1 VARDRSGWYEG
12 LGHQLRRTAKSRGLG
27 RVDVRLVASVELGL
41 SALEAWAAGAAAAD
55 AWALMGGYDFRTRRQ
70 RAVAMTSSLRWLVG
84 ELKSKHAWNKRLE
97 AYQALPEMLRL
108 FDVKDPQQPP
118 ERRGSVSV
126 ASQRSQVYAQA
137 LAVLPQHRPRRVRL
151 AQEGVRYRMARGD
164 AGVVIP
170 EGMVPQPA
178 QRHRAGRRRKPV
190 TLRWSALTA
199 TADRMDA
206 VDAQLGEKRNWRR
219 RIDDLYLLVR
229 QQDGRMRASKRLPLQ
244 DVVHV
249 VGMPAVGKTTLI
261 TVAAVWAGAE
271 PQRRHTL
278 TVVLGDVVAV
288 LDMVTALC
296 RYGVRAA
303 PILGAA
309 NRGRHL
315 QQVHRPVDVHARGLA
330 LLEDPRLRWIS
341 TSCVLQG
348 VAELTEPL
356 ALKDAPCSHRL
367 RPWSSEGADRQQRE
381 PAVGCSLLPVCGRHE
396 AARELVDATVW
407 VATPASLMH
416 CRVPEQLSQHDMR
429 YLELA
434 WQRSD
439 AFVVDEADRVQIQWD
454 QAFSPSQSLAG
465 PGEDAWLDE
474 VRPLFERHMRH
485 TRGQHLF
492 SEPVR
497 DWSVDIST
505 AGLLVTHLRSLL
517 AEHAHVREWLSQGY
531 FNELR
536 LAMRLASEIA
546 RRPRPLAE
554 GEAKRRG
561 QPAMWDSDEECRKRW
576 MNVFVEWLD
585 APAGRYLG
593 ADASCGFLRD
603 LTARGYQPPGLVTQ
617 DLVEW
622 LRGQDDVVLSGDQA
636 LERLAVRFQVTM
648 IVALLAEKLAL
659 LTRACWEVE
668 METGLEAMGSSLVH
682 RPPAEYLPLVPESP
696 MGNLLGFQYRESEG
710 AAEQIGT
717 LSFFRCSGIGRWL
730 LLNLPHLYRET
741 HSGAGGDADAGPAC
755 LLLSATSWAGNSP
768 RYDVQVPVAGILAS
782 RTGDKVPLH
791 ERIVLDYLPVK
802 AQASSGAAYMVRV
815 SGQQGPER
823 MEALRELLAGLCG
836 RRLGLRGPRKSRLE
850 EIRDSL
856 PEGRQR
862 VLLLVGS
869 YREAEEVLRHLIRMR
884 PEWADQILQMVP
896 DDDSGSHHW
905 SGQTIARGNVHAMA
919 KQQDAWILIAPQLAI
934 ERGHN
939 ILNDDHVAALGAAFY
954 LVRPHLHPEDLSYH
968 VQTMNRWAVQEIR
981 GGVPS
986 AGPETALGERAG
998 MFRELGRRTW
1008 LDLLE
1013 ASLRYALT
1021 DVGSAQRRAMDWTN
1035 IAPLN
1040 QIIGRM
1046 LRGGAT
1052 ARVYFCDA
1060 AFDPTR
1066 DDSTLVGML
1075 DALDEALDGPYGAVA
1090 GPLYRPLRQ
1099 SLHTLVR
1106 QHRAL

>member
-1 VARDRSGWYEG
+1 M
-12 LGHQLRRTAKSRGLG
+12 
-27 RVDVRLVASVELGL
+27 RLVASVELGL
-41 SALEAWAAGAAAAD
+41 VALGSWAEGAAAQD

-70 RAVAMTSSLRWLVG
+70 RVVAAPSVLRWLVG
-84 ELKSKHAWNKRLE
+84 ELKSPTAWHKALE
-97 AYQALPEMLRL
+97 SYQALPELLRL
-108 FDVKDPQQPP
+108 FDVKDPSRPP
-118 ERRGSVSV
+118 VRRPSV
-126 ASQRSQVYAQA
+126 AVASDRDQVYAQA
-137 LAVLPQHRPRRVRL
+137 LAALPAHREQRVRL
-151 AQEGVRYRMARGD
+151 VEEGVRYRMGRGD
-164 AGVVIP
+164 ASVVVP
-170 EGMVPQPA
+170 EGMSPSPA
-178 QRHRAGRRRKPV
+178 RRHRAGRRRKQV

-199 TADRMDA
+199 TADLMDS
-206 VDAQLGEKRNWRR
+206 VDAQLGLRNNWRG

-229 QQDGRMRASKRLPLQ
+229 QSDGRLRKSKKLVLA
-244 DVVHV
+244 DVMHV

-261 TVAAVWAGAE
+261 TVAAVWACAE
-271 PQRRHTL
+271 PHRRHTL
-278 TVVLGDVVAV
+278 TVVLGDVVSV

-315 QQVHRPVDVHARGLA
+315 QQVHRPPHAQARGLE

-341 TSCVLQG
+341 TECVLQG
-348 VAELTEPL
+348 LAELTEPL
-356 ALKDAPCSHRL
+356 ALKDAPCAHRL
-367 RPWSSEGADRQQRE
+367 RPWSGEGPDQQQLE
-381 PAVGCSLLPVCGRHE
+381 AAVGCSLLPVCGRHE

-416 CRVPEQLSQHDMR
+416 CRVPEQLSRHDLR

-454 QAFSPSQSLAG
+454 QAFSPSQALAG

-505 AGLLVTHLRSLL
+505 AGLLVTHLRNLL
-517 AEHAHVREWLSQGY
+517 AEHSHVREWLSQGY
-531 FNELR
+531 FNEWR
-536 LAMRLASEIA
+536 LAVGLAGEIS
-546 RRPRPLAE
+546 RRPRPARQS
-554 GEAKRRG
+554 GSQRRG
-561 QPAMWDSDEECRKRW
+561 QPALWDSDEECRARW
-576 MNVFVEWLD
+576 LAVFTQWLD
-585 APAGRYLG
+585 DPAGRYPG
-593 ADASCGFLRD
+593 ADTSVAFLCD

-617 DLVEW
+617 DLVAW
-622 LRGQDDVVLSGDQA
+622 LRGQDDVVLVGEQA

-648 IVALLAEKLAL
+648 VVALLAEKLAL

-696 MGNLLGFQYRESEG
+696 MGNLLGFQYREHEG
-710 AAEQIGT
+710 ELEQIGT

-730 LLNLPHLYRET
+730 LLNLPHLYEDA
-741 HSGAGGDADAGPAC
+741 AGEEDAGPAC

-782 RTGDKVPLH
+782 HTGDRVPLH
-791 ERIVLDYLPVK
+791 QRIVLKYLPVK
-802 AQASSGAAYMVRV
+802 MQSSSGAAYAVTV
-815 SGQQGPER
+815 SGKQGQDR
-823 MEALRELLAGLCG
+823 LEALRELLAGLC
-836 RRLGLRGPRKSRLE
+836 RQQAGLRGPRKSRLE
-850 EIRDSL
+850 EIRDEL

-884 PEWADQILQMVP
+884 PEWADQVLQMVP

-905 SGQTIARGNVHAMA
+905 SGQTITRGNVHAMA
-919 KQQDAWILIAPQLAI
+919 KQDAWILIAPQLAI

-939 ILNDDHVAALGAAFY
+939 ILNDSHVAALGAAFY

-968 VQTMNRWAVQEIR
+968 VQTMNRWAVEEIR
-981 GGVPS
+981 RAIPA
-986 AGPETALGERAG
+986 AGPDTALGERAR
-998 MFRELGRRTW
+998 MFRELARRTW

-1013 ASLRYALT
+1013 GTLQYRATGAH
-1021 DVGSAQRRAMDWTN
+1021 SAQRRAMDWTN
-1035 IAPLN
+1035 IVPLD

-1060 AFDPTR
+1060 AFDPSH
-1066 DDSTLVGML
+1066 DDSMLVGML
-1075 DALDEALDGPYGAVA
+1075 DALNEALDGPDEAIA
-1090 GPLYRPLRQ
+1090 SPLYRPLRQ
-1099 SLHTLVR
+1099 SLHTLVE

>member
-1 VARDRSGWYEG
+1 MARDRSGWYRK
-12 LGHQLRRTAKSRGLG
+12 LGQKLKRAAKSNGLG
-27 RVDVRLVASVELGL
+27 RVDVRLLASVELGL
-41 SALEAWAAGAAAAD
+41 FALEAWAAEAAADD
-55 AWALMGGYDFRTRRQ
+55 AWALMVGYEFRTQEQ
-70 RAVAMTSSLRWLVG
+70 RAVPSSAALRWLVS
-84 ELKSKHAWNKRLE
+84 ELKSPSEWGKALQS
-97 AYQALPEMLRL
+97 YQALPEMLRL
-108 FDVKDPQQPP
+108 FDVKDPSRPP
-118 ERRGSVSV
+118 ERRISV
-126 ASQRSQVYAQA
+126 AVASEREQVYAQA
-137 LAVLPQHRPRRVRL
+137 LATLPEHRELRVPV
-151 AQEGVRYRMARGD
+151 AEEGVRYRMGRGD
-164 AGVVIP
+164 ASVVVP
-170 EGMVPQPA
+170 EGMTPLPA
-178 QRHRAGRRRKPV
+178 QRHRTGRQRKKV
-190 TLRWSALTA
+190 TLRWAALEA

-206 VDAQLGEKRNWRR
+206 VDAGLGRDNNWRG

-229 QQDGRMRASKRLPLQ
+229 QGNGRLRKSRTLVLA
-244 DVVHV
+244 DVMHV

-261 TVAAVWAGAE
+261 TVAAVWACAE
-271 PQRRHTL
+271 PHRRHTL

-315 QQVHRPVDVHARGLA
+315 QQVHRPADAHARGLV

-341 TSCVLQG
+341 TGCVLQG

-356 ALKDAPCSHRL
+356 ALKDAPCVRRL
-367 RPWSSEGADRQQRE
+367 RPWSSGEDAEQQRE
-381 PAVGCSLLPVCGRHE
+381 TAVDCSLLPVCGRHE

-416 CRVPEQLSQHDMR
+416 CRVPEQLLRHDMR

-454 QAFSPSQSLAG
+454 QAFSPSQALAG

-497 DWSVDIST
+497 DWSLDISA
-505 AGLLVTHLRSLL
+505 AGLLVTHLRGLL
-517 AEHAHVREWLSQGY
+517 AEHSHVREWLSQGY
-531 FNELR
+531 FNEWR
-536 LAMRLASEIA
+536 LAVGLAGEIS
-546 RRPRPLAE
+546 RRPRPAMQDGTQQRE
-554 GEAKRRG
+554 
-561 QPAMWDSDEECRKRW
+561 QPALWDADEECRQRW
-576 MNVFVEWLD
+576 RDVFAAWLD
-585 APAGRYLG
+585 NPAGRYRG
-593 ADASCGFLRD
+593 ADAKVSFLRD
-603 LTARGYQPPGLVTQ
+603 LTARGYQSPGLVTQ
-617 DLVEW
+617 ELVEW
-622 LRGQDDVVLSGDQA
+622 LHGQADIVLGGEQA

-648 IVALLAEKLAL
+648 VVALLAEKLAL

-682 RPPAEYLPLVPESP
+682 RPPAEYLPLVPDSP
-696 MGNLLGFQYRESEG
+696 MGNLLGFQYREHEG
-710 AAEQIGT
+710 AMEQIGT

-730 LLNLPHLYRET
+730 LLNLPHLYENPV
-741 HSGAGGDADAGPAC
+741 GEEGPGPAC

-782 RTGDKVPLH
+782 RMGDKVPLH
-791 ERIVLDYLPVK
+791 RRIMLKYLPVRMLS
-802 AQASSGAAYMVRV
+802 SSGTTFAVRV
-815 SGQQGPER
+815 SGKQGEDR
-823 MEALRELLAGLCG
+823 LQALRELLAGLCG
-836 RRLGLRGPRKSRLE
+836 RQQGLRGPRKSPLE
-850 EIRDSL
+850 EIRDEL

-862 VLLLVGS
+862 VMLLVGS
-869 YREAEEVLRHLIRMR
+869 YREAEEVLRHLIRLR

-905 SGQTIARGNVHAMA
+905 SRQTIARGKVHAMA

-968 VQTMNRWAVQEIR
+968 VQTMNRWAVEEIQR
-981 GGVPS
+981 TVPS
-986 AGPETALGERAG
+986 AGPETTLGERAR
-998 MFRELGRRTW
+998 MFRELARRTW
-1008 LDLLE
+1008 LNLLE
-1013 ASLRYALT
+1013 GTLQYTAT
-1021 DVGSAQRRAMDWTN
+1021 DPHSAQRRAMDWTN
-1035 IAPLN
+1035 IVPLD

-1046 LRGGAT
+1046 LRGGT
-1052 ARVYFCDA
+1052 SARVYFCDA
-1060 AFDPTR
+1060 AFDPR
-1066 DDSTLVGML
+1066 HDDSMLVGML
-1075 DALDEALDGPYGAVA
+1075 DALNEALEGPDEAIA

-1099 SLHTLVR
+1099 SLHTLVE

>member
-1 VARDRSGWYEG
+1 MARDRSGWYRG
-12 LGHQLRRTAKSRGLG
+12 LGQKLKRAARSNGLG

-41 SALEAWAAGAAAAD
+41 FALESWAAGAAAGD
-55 AWALMGGYDFRTRRQ
+55 AWALMGGYEFRTREQ
-70 RAVAMTSSLRWLVG
+70 RAVASSAALRWLVS
-84 ELKSKHAWNKRLE
+84 ELKSQSGWGKALRS
-97 AYQALPEMLRL
+97 YQALPEMLRM
-108 FDVKDPQQPP
+108 FDVKDPSRPP
-118 ERRGSVSV
+118 ERRASLSVVSD
-126 ASQRSQVYAQA
+126 REQVYAQA
-137 LAVLPQHRPRRVRL
+137 LAGLPEHRDLRV
-151 AQEGVRYRMARGD
+151 AVAEEGVRYRMGRAD
-164 AGVVIP
+164 ASVVVP
-170 EGMVPQPA
+170 EGVTPA
-178 QRHRAGRRRKPV
+178 PARRHLVGRRRKQV

-199 TADRMDA
+199 TADLMDA
-206 VDAQLGEKRNWRR
+206 QDVRLGLRNNWRG

-229 QQDGRMRASKRLPLQ
+229 QSDGRLRKSKKLVLA
-244 DVVHV
+244 DVMHV

-271 PQRRHTL
+271 PHRRHTL

-315 QQVHRPVDVHARGLA
+315 QQVHRPADVQARGLV

-341 TSCVLQG
+341 TQCVLQG
-348 VAELTEPL
+348 LAELTEPL
-356 ALKDAPCSHRL
+356 ALKDAPCGRRL
-367 RPWSSEGADRQQRE
+367 WPWHPENGEQQRE
-381 PAVGCSLLPVCGRHE
+381 AAVDCSLLPVCGRHE
-396 AARELVDATVW
+396 AARELVEAAVW

-416 CRVPEQLSQHDMR
+416 CRVPGQLSRYDMR

-454 QAFSPSQSLAG
+454 QAFSPSQALAG

-505 AGLLVTHLRSLL
+505 AGLLVTHLRGLL
-517 AEHAHVREWLSQGY
+517 AEHSHVREWLGQGY
-531 FNELR
+531 FNEWR
-536 LAMRLASEIA
+536 LALGLAGEIA
-546 RRPRPLAE
+546 HRPRKQDGAP
-554 GEAKRRG
+554 RRE
-561 QPAMWDSDEECRKRW
+561 QPALWDSDTECFQRW
-576 MNVFVEWLD
+576 RAVFSAWLD
-585 APAGRYLG
+585 NPAGRYQG
-593 ADASCGFLRD
+593 EDASVAFLRD
-603 LTARGYQPPGLVTQ
+603 LTARGYQRPNLVTQ

-622 LRGQDDVVLSGDQA
+622 LRGLEDVVLTGEQA

-648 IVALLAEKLAL
+648 VVALLAEKLAL

-682 RPPAEYLPLVPESP
+682 RPPAEYLPLVPDSP
-696 MGNLLGFQYRESEG
+696 MGNLLGFQYREHEG
-710 AAEQIGT
+710 ELEQIGT

-730 LLNLPHLYRET
+730 LLNLPHLYE
-741 HSGAGGDADAGPAC
+741 GAAGEEDPGPAC

-791 ERIVLDYLPVK
+791 ERIMLRYLPVK
-802 AQASSGAAYMVRV
+802 MPSSSGASFAVRV
-815 SGQQGPER
+815 SGKQGEER
-823 MEALRELLAGLCG
+823 LEALRELLAGLCQ
-836 RRLGLRGPRKSRLE
+836 RQQGLRGPRKSLLE
-850 EIRDSL
+850 EIRDEL
-856 PEGRQR
+856 PEGRRR

-869 YREAEEVLRHLIRMR
+869 YREAQAVLQHLLRIQ

-896 DDDSGSHHW
+896 DDESGSHHW
-905 SGQTIARGNVHAMA
+905 SGQTIARGKVHAMA
-919 KQQDAWILIAPQLAI
+919 RQKDAWILIAPQLAI

-939 ILNDDHVAALGAAFY
+939 ILNDAHVAALGAAFY
-954 LVRPHLHPEDLSYH
+954 LVRPHLHPEDLGYH
-968 VQTMNRWAVQEIR
+968 VQTMNRWAVEEIR
-981 GGVPS
+981 RSVPS
-986 AGPETALGERAG
+986 AGPDTTLGERAA
-998 MFRELGRRTW
+998 MFRELARRAW

-1013 ASLRYALT
+1013 GTLQYTAT
-1021 DVGSAQRRAMDWTN
+1021 DPGSAQRRAMDWTN
-1035 IAPLN
+1035 IVPLD

-1060 AFDPTR
+1060 AFDPGH
-1066 DDSTLVGML
+1066 DDSMLVGML
-1075 DALDEALDGPYGAVA
+1075 DALDEALDGPDAAIA

-1099 SLHTLVR
+1099 SLHTLVE

>member
-1 VARDRSGWYEG
+1 MARDRSGWYRKFG
-12 LGHQLRRTAKSRGLG
+12 QKLKRAAKSNGLG

-41 SALEAWAAGAAAAD
+41 FALDSWAQGAAASD
-55 AWALMGGYDFRTRRQ
+55 AWALMNGYEFRTRDQ
-70 RAVAMTSSLRWLVG
+70 QAVASSAALRWLVS
-84 ELKSKHAWNKRLE
+84 ELKSQSDWGKALQS
-97 AYQALPEMLRL
+97 YQALPEMLRM
-108 FDVKDPQQPP
+108 FDVKDPSRPA
-118 ERRGSVSV
+118 ERRGSLAVV
-126 ASQRSQVYAQA
+126 WDREQIYAQA
-137 LAVLPQHRPRRVRL
+137 LAALPEHRELRVPV
-151 AQEGVRYRMARGD
+151 AEEGVRYRMGRTD
-164 AGVVIP
+164 ASVVVP
-170 EGMVPQPA
+170 EGMTPLPA
-178 QRHRAGRRRKPV
+178 QRHGARRRRKKV
-190 TLRWSALTA
+190 TLRWSALA
-199 TADRMDA
+199 ETADLMDA
-206 VDAQLGEKRNWRR
+206 VDARLGLRNNWRG

-229 QQDGRMRASKRLPLQ
+229 QSDGRLRTSKKLVLA
-244 DVVHV
+244 DVMHV

-271 PQRRHTL
+271 PHRRHTL
-278 TVVLGDVVAV
+278 TVVLGDVVSV

-315 QQVHRPVDVHARGLA
+315 QQVHRPADVHARGLV
-330 LLEDPRLRWIS
+330 LLEDARLRWIS
-341 TSCVLQG
+341 TECVLQG
-348 VAELTEPL
+348 LAELTEPL
-356 ALKDAPCSHRL
+356 ALKDAPCVRRL
-367 RPWSSEGADRQQRE
+367 RPWGAENGEQQRE
-381 PAVGCSLLPVCGRHE
+381 AAVDCSLLPVCGRHE
-396 AARELVDATVW
+396 AARELVEAAVW

-416 CRVPEQLSQHDMR
+416 CRVPEQLSRYDMR

-454 QAFSPSQSLAG
+454 HAFSPSQALAG

-505 AGLLVTHLRSLL
+505 AGLLVTHLRGLL
-517 AEHAHVREWLSQGY
+517 AEHAHVREWLGQGY
-531 FNELR
+531 FNEWR
-536 LAMRLASEIA
+536 LALGLAGEIA
-546 RRPRPLAE
+546 HRPRP
-554 GEAKRRG
+554 RG
-561 QPAMWDSDEECRKRW
+561 QDGTPRGEQPGLWDADEEVFKRW
-576 MNVFVEWLD
+576 RLVFSAWLEN
-585 APAGRYLG
+585 PAGRYRG
-593 ADASCGFLRD
+593 ADTSVAFLRD
-603 LTARGYQPPGLVTQ
+603 LTARGYQSSGLVTQ
-617 DLVEW
+617 ELVEW
-622 LRGQDDVVLSGDQA
+622 LREQEDVVLAGEQA

-648 IVALLAEKLAL
+648 VVALLAEKLAL

-682 RPPAEYLPLVPESP
+682 RPPAEYLPLVPDSP
-696 MGNLLGFQYRESEG
+696 MGNLLGFQYREHEG
-710 AAEQIGT
+710 QFEQIGT
-717 LSFFRCSGIGRWL
+717 LSFFRCSGVGRWL
-730 LLNLPHLYRET
+730 LLNLPHLY
-741 HSGAGGDADAGPAC
+741 GGSADGQEAGPAC

-791 ERIVLDYLPVK
+791 ERIMLRYLPVRMPS
-802 AQASSGAAYMVRV
+802 SSGASFAVRV
-815 SGQQGPER
+815 SGRQGEER
-823 MEALRELLAGLCG
+823 LEALRELLAGLCQ
-836 RRLGLRGPRKSRLE
+836 RQQGLRGPRQSLLE
-850 EIRDSL
+850 EIRDEL
-856 PEGRQR
+856 PEGRRR

-869 YREAEEVLRHLIRMR
+869 YREAEAVLQHLVRIR

-896 DDDSGSHHW
+896 DDASGSHHW
-905 SGQTIARGNVHAMA
+905 SRQTIARGKVHAMA
-919 KQQDAWILIAPQLAI
+919 RHPDAWILIAPQLAI

-968 VQTMNRWAVQEIR
+968 VQTMNRWAVEEIR
-981 GGVPS
+981 RSLPS
-986 AGPETALGERAG
+986 AGPDTTLGERAA
-998 MFRELGRRTW
+998 MFRELARRRW
-1008 LDLLE
+1008 LNLLE
-1013 ASLRYALT
+1013 GTLQYTST
-1021 DVGSAQRRAMDWTN
+1021 DPGSAQRRAMDWTN
-1035 IAPLN
+1035 IVPLD

-1060 AFDPTR
+1060 AFDPR
-1066 DDSTLVGML
+1066 HDDSMLVGML
-1075 DALDEALDGPYGAVA
+1075 DALDEALDGPDEAIA

-1099 SLHTLVR
+1099 SLHTLVE

>member
-1 VARDRSGWYEG
+1 MARDRSGWYKK
-12 LGHQLRRTAKSRGLG
+12 LGHKLRRAAKSNGLG

-41 SALEAWAAGAAAAD
+41 FALESWADQAAASD

-70 RAVAMTSSLRWLVG
+70 RAVPASSSLRWLVG
-84 ELKSKHAWNKRLE
+84 ELKSPSEWGKALQ
-97 AYQALPEMLRL
+97 AYQALPELLRM
-108 FDVKDPQQPP
+108 FDVKDPSRPP
-118 ERRGSVSV
+118 ERRQSLSV
-126 ASQRSQVYAQA
+126 ASDREQVYAQA
-137 LAVLPQHRPRRVRL
+137 LAALPAHREQRVRL
-151 AQEGVRYRMARGD
+151 AEEGVRYRMGRGD
-164 AGVVIP
+164 AGVVVP
-170 EGMVPQPA
+170 EGMSPSPA
-178 QRHRAGRRRKPV
+178 RRHRAGRRRKQV
-190 TLRWSALTA
+190 TLRWPALTA
-199 TADRMDA
+199 TADLMDA
-206 VDAQLGEKRNWRR
+206 VDAQLGLRSNWRG

-229 QQDGRMRASKRLPLQ
+229 QSDGRLRKSKKLVLA
-244 DVVHV
+244 DVMHV

-261 TVAAVWAGAE
+261 TVAAVWACAE
-271 PQRRHTL
+271 PHRRHTL
-278 TVVLGDVVAV
+278 TVVLGDVVSV

-315 QQVHRPVDVHARGLA
+315 QQVHRPVDAHARGLA

-341 TSCVLQG
+341 TECVLQG
-348 VAELTEPL
+348 LAELTEPL

-367 RPWSSEGADRQQRE
+367 RPWSGEGPDQQQRE
-381 PAVGCSLLPVCGRHE
+381 AAVGCSLLPVCGRHE
-396 AARELVDATVW
+396 AARELVDAAVW
-407 VATPASLMH
+407 VATPASLLH
-416 CRVPEQLSQHDMR
+416 CRVPEQLSQHDLR

-497 DWSVDIST
+497 DWSLDIST
-505 AGLLVTHLRSLL
+505 AGLLVTHLRNLL
-517 AEHAHVREWLSQGY
+517 AEHSHVREWLGQGY
-531 FNELR
+531 FNEWR
-536 LAMRLASEIA
+536 LAVGLAGEIA
-546 RRPRPLAE
+546 RRPRPARESGAL
-554 GEAKRRG
+554 RRG
-561 QPAMWDSDEECRKRW
+561 QPALWDSDEECRARW
-576 MNVFVEWLD
+576 LAVFAQWLD
-585 APAGRYLG
+585 DPAGRYAG
-593 ADASCGFLRD
+593 ADASVAFLRD
-603 LTARGYQPPGLVTQ
+603 LSARGYQPPGLVTQ

-622 LRGQDDVVLSGDQA
+622 LRGQDDVVLTGDQA

-648 IVALLAEKLAL
+648 VVALLAGKLAL

-696 MGNLLGFQYRESEG
+696 MGNLLGFQYREHEG
-710 AAEQIGT
+710 ELEQIGT

-730 LLNLPHLYRET
+730 LLNLPHLYEE
-741 HSGAGGDADAGPAC
+741 SAGEEDAGPAC

-782 RTGDKVPLH
+782 RTGDQVPLH
-791 ERIVLDYLPVK
+791 QRIMLTYLPVRM
-802 AQASSGAAYMVRV
+802 QSSSGAAYAVTV
-815 SGQQGPER
+815 SGKQGQDR
-823 MEALRELLAGLCG
+823 LEALRELLAGLC
-836 RRLGLRGPRKSRLE
+836 RQQPGLRGPRKSRLE
-850 EIRDSL
+850 EIRDEL
-856 PEGRQR
+856 PEGRRR

-905 SGQTIARGNVHAMA
+905 SGRTIARGNVHAMA

-968 VQTMNRWAVQEIR
+968 VQTMNRWAVEEIR
-981 GGVPS
+981 RTVPS
-986 AGPETALGERAG
+986 AGPDTALGERAR
-998 MFRELGRRTW
+998 MFRELARRTW

-1013 ASLRYALT
+1013 GTLQYRATGAH
-1021 DVGSAQRRAMDWTN
+1021 SAQRRAMDWTN
-1035 IAPLN
+1035 IVPLD

-1060 AFDPTR
+1060 AFDPKH
-1066 DDSTLVGML
+1066 DDSMLVGML
-1075 DALDEALDGPYGAVA
+1075 DALDEALDGPDEAIA
-1090 GPLYRPLRQ
+1090 SPLYRPLRQ
-1099 SLHTLVR
+1099 SLHTLVE

>member
-1 VARDRSGWYEG
+1 MARDRSGWYKK
-12 LGHQLRRTAKSRGLG
+12 LGQKLKRAAKSNGLG

-41 SALEAWAAGAAAAD
+41 FALESWASGAAAGD
-55 AWALMGGYDFRTRRQ
+55 AWALMNGYEFRTREQ
-70 RAVAMTSSLRWLVG
+70 RAVASSDALRWLVS
-84 ELKSKHAWNKRLE
+84 ELKSQSDWSKALQS
-97 AYQALPEMLRL
+97 YQALPEMLRM
-108 FDVKDPQQPP
+108 FDVKDPSRAP
-118 ERRGSVSV
+118 ERRGSLAVASEREQVYVQALAALPEHRELRVSV
-126 ASQRSQVYAQA
+126 AE
-137 LAVLPQHRPRRVRL
+137 
-151 AQEGVRYRMARGD
+151 EGVRYRMGRAD
-164 AGVVIP
+164 ASVVVP
-170 EGMVPQPA
+170 EGMTPLPA
-178 QRHRAGRRRKPV
+178 QRHRAARRRKKV

-199 TADRMDA
+199 TADLMDA
-206 VDAQLGEKRNWRR
+206 VDARLGLRNNWRG

-229 QQDGRMRASKRLPLQ
+229 HSDGRLRKSKRLVLA
-244 DVVHV
+244 DVMHV

-271 PQRRHTL
+271 PHRRHTL

-315 QQVHRPVDVHARGLA
+315 QQVHRPADVHARGLV

-341 TSCVLQG
+341 TECVLQG
-348 VAELTEPL
+348 LAELTEPL
-356 ALKDAPCSHRL
+356 ALKDAPCVRRL
-367 RPWSSEGADRQQRE
+367 RPWEAESGEQQRE
-381 PAVGCSLLPVCGRHE
+381 GAVDCSLLPVCGRHE
-396 AARELVDATVW
+396 AARELVEAAVW

-416 CRVPEQLSQHDMR
+416 CRVPEQLSRYDMR

-454 QAFSPSQSLAG
+454 QAFSPSQALAG

-505 AGLLVTHLRSLL
+505 AGLLVTHLRGLL
-517 AEHAHVREWLSQGY
+517 AEHGHVREWLDQGY
-531 FNELR
+531 FNEWR
-536 LAMRLASEIA
+536 LALGLAGEIA
-546 RRPRPLAE
+546 HRPRP
-554 GEAKRRG
+554 RG
-561 QPAMWDSDEECRKRW
+561 QDGAPRGEQPALWDSDEECFKRW
-576 MNVFVEWLD
+576 RSVFSAWLEN
-585 APAGRYLG
+585 PGGRYRG
-593 ADASCGFLRD
+593 ADASVAFLRD
-603 LTARGYQPPGLVTQ
+603 LTARGYQRSALVTQ

-622 LRGQDDVVLSGDQA
+622 LRGQEDVVLTGEQA

-648 IVALLAEKLAL
+648 VVALLAEKLAL

-682 RPPAEYLPLVPESP
+682 RPPAEYLPLVPDSP
-696 MGNLLGFQYRESEG
+696 MGNLLGFQYREHEG
-710 AAEQIGT
+710 ELEQIGT

-730 LLNLPHLYRET
+730 LLNLPHLYGGT
-741 HSGAGGDADAGPAC
+741 AGEEEPGPAC

-768 RYDVQVPVAGILAS
+768 RYDVQIPVAGILAS
-782 RTGDKVPLH
+782 RTGDRVPLH
-791 ERIVLDYLPVK
+791 ERIMLRYLPVRMPS
-802 AQASSGAAYMVRV
+802 SSGASFAVRV
-815 SGQQGPER
+815 SGRQGEER
-823 MEALRELLAGLCG
+823 LEALRELLAGLCQ
-836 RRLGLRGPRKSRLE
+836 RQQGLRGPRRSLLE
-850 EIRDSL
+850 EIRDEL

-869 YREAEEVLRHLIRMR
+869 YREAEAVLQHLIRIR
-884 PEWADQILQMVP
+884 PEWADQILRMVP
-896 DDDSGSHHW
+896 DDESGSHHW
-905 SGQTIARGNVHAMA
+905 SRQTIARGKVHAMA
-919 KQQDAWILIAPQLAI
+919 RHKDAWILIAPQLAI

-954 LVRPHLHPEDLSYH
+954 LVRPHLHPEDLNYH
-968 VQTMNRWAVQEIR
+968 VQTMNRWAVEEIR
-981 GGVPS
+981 RSVPS
-986 AGPETALGERAG
+986 AGPDTTLGERAA
-998 MFRELGRRTW
+998 MFRELARRTW
-1008 LDLLE
+1008 LNLLE
-1013 ASLRYALT
+1013 GTLQYTAT
-1021 DVGSAQRRAMDWTN
+1021 DPGSAQRRAMDWTN
-1035 IAPLN
+1035 IVPLD

-1060 AFDPTR
+1060 AFDPR
-1066 DDSTLVGML
+1066 HDDSMLVGML
-1075 DALDEALDGPYGAVA
+1075 DALDEALDGPDEAIA

-1099 SLHTLVR
+1099 SLHTLVER
-1106 QHRAL
+1106 HRAL